1 VFVKMTRVLPEGKE
15 SPVNVNMDQVVW
27 AQPDLDSN
35 TITLFLVAGP
45 EVVVKSDAT
54 SVASFKTS

>member
-1 VFVKMTRVLPEGKE
+1 MFVKMTRVLPEGKE
-15 SPVNVNMDQVVW
+15 TPVNVNMDQIVW
-27 AQPDLDSN
+27 AQPDSDSN
-35 TITLFLVAGP
+35 TITLFMVSGP

>member
-1 VFVKMTRVLPEGKE
+1 MTRVLPEGKE
-15 SPVNVNMDQVVW
+15 TPVNVNMDQIVW
-27 AQPDLDSN
+27 AQPDSDSN
-35 TITLFLVAGP
+35 TITLFMVSGP